1 MHQQTLTTT
10 EEPMSGFEVIIPIF
24 FFISVVAVWGGLI
37 LTRHKERMTIIDKG
51 LNPTDMKALYER
63 HWKAGS
69 SPLSSLKW
77 GILLVCVGLA
87 VLIGIWLR
95 DQFFFNDGV
104 IPGLMAVL
112 GGAGLVLFYFIASR
126 KTQA

>member
-1 MHQQTLTTT
+1 MHAT
-10 EEPMSGFEVIIPIF
+10 EVIIPIV
-24 FFISVVAVWGGLI
+24 FFISIAAVWGGII

-51 LNPTDMKALYER
+51 MDPADLKALYER
-63 HWKAGS
+63 SGRAAN
-69 SPLSSLKW
+69 PLSSLKW
-77 GILLVCVGLA
+77 GILFVCIGLA

-112 GGAGLVLFYFIASR
+112 GGAGLVLFYFIAS
-126 KTQA
+126 KKKQA

>member
-1 MHQQTLTTT
+1 MNAT
-10 EEPMSGFEVIIPIF
+10 ETIIPIF
-24 FFISVVAVWGGLI
+24 LFICIAAICGGII

-51 LNPTDMKALYER
+51 MNPTDLKALYER
-63 HWKAGS
+63 SWRSAN
-69 SPLSSLKW
+69 PLSSLKW
-77 GILLVCVGLA
+77 GILFVCIGLA

-112 GGAGLVLFYFIASR
+112 GGAGLVLFYFIAD
-126 KTQA
+126 KKKQA

>member
-1 MHQQTLTTT
+1 MHG
-10 EEPMSGFEVIIPIF
+10 SEVIVPII
-24 FFISVVAVWGGLI
+24 FFISMVAIWGGAI

-51 LNPTDMKALYER
+51 LNPADLKALYER
-63 HWKAGS
+63 NWKAS
-69 SPLSSLKW
+69 NPLSSLKW
-77 GILLVCVGLA
+77 GILLACVGLA

-104 IPGLMAVL
+104 IPGLMALL

-126 KTQA
+126 KQRES

>member
-1 MHQQTLTTT
+1 MQAT
-10 EEPMSGFEVIIPIF
+10 EAIIPIIL
-24 FFISVVAVWGGLI
+24 FICIVAVWGGII

-51 LNPTDMKALYER
+51 LNPADMKALYER
-63 HWKAGS
+63 HWKAAN
-69 SPLSSLKW
+69 PLSSLKW

-112 GGAGLVLFYFIASR
+112 GGAGLVIFYFIASR

>member
-1 MHQQTLTTT
+1 MNPT
-10 EEPMSGFEVIIPIF
+10 EIIVPIA
-24 FFISVVAVWGGLI
+24 FFIAVVAIWGGII
-37 LTRHKERMTIIDKG
+37 LTRHKERITIIEKG
-51 LNPTDMKALYER
+51 MDPADMKALYER
-63 HWKAGS
+63 HWKTAN
-69 SPLSSLKW
+69 PLSSLKW
-77 GILLVCVGLA
+77 GILLLCVGLG

-112 GGAGLVLFYFIASR
+112 GGAGLVLFYFVASK

>member
-1 MHQQTLTTT
+1 MNPT
-10 EEPMSGFEVIIPIF
+10 EAIVPIILFLCIA
-24 FFISVVAVWGGLI
+24 AVWGGVI
-37 LTRHKERMTIIDKG
+37 LTHHKERMTIIDKG
-51 LNPTDMKALYER
+51 LNPADLKALYER
-63 HWKAGS
+63 HSKAGN
-69 SPLSSLKW
+69 PLTSLKW

-95 DQFFFNDGV
+95 DQYFFNDGV

>member
-1 MHQQTLTTT
+1 
-10 EEPMSGFEVIIPIF
+10 MSGFEVIIPIF
-24 FFISVVAVWGGLI
+24 FFISVVAIWGGVI

-63 HWKAGS
+63 HWKAAS

-95 DQFFFNDGV
+95 DLFFFNDGV

-112 GGAGLVLFYFIASR
+112 GGAGLVLFYFIASK